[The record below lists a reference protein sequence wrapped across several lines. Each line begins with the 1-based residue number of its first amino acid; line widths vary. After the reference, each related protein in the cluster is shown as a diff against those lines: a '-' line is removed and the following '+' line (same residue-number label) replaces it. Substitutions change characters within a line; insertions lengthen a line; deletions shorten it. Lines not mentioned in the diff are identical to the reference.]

1 MKKITL
7 LAVAVIASTSMIASA
22 QTTLADTQTLWAK
35 QLTTSNATQ
44 GSQIAWAK
52 GGGIFVIGD
61 AGTKTASEE
70 IKLGD
75 DLLGYGV
82 DYGGNSTNCNLV
94 LNKLDADGN
103 LLWTVISCGGE
114 TASNETCIAPTND
127 GGVVAFFKMRHT
139 QGYETSPIKFKDA
152 TGSETTLDWSI
163 TGTNR
168 YYNAYVVKVN
178 AQGAITWI
186 TPIEVNHVTDATTYP
201 AISEGTNIGTGVY
214 TYAVEID
221 AAGNV
226 YIAGRMVAA
235 LTIDGTTIA
244 VHNTSAN
251 TINNV
256 GGNMFLIKLDSN
268 GNYIN
273 HIVSGGTSGKER
285 ITNLAIDGNSIYLLA
300 AITGATGGS
309 TFSLGNIEA
318 TSTGTFESFA
328 TAKLDLDLT
337 PQWFKFYE
345 SNLTGS
351 SINSPNLTIGDD
363 ELFIGTYGKMGLPD
377 VGGSPFSASLTRQ
390 AIMLKANAQDGALT
404 AAMKKDVNQEGYVD
418 AFMGSDGKLYAISY
432 GLTSGNFVGNLVLDK
447 INPATMA
454 IEESAT
460 LMTNTANAQGIAVK
474 DRKIF
479 TLARAARNVN
489 INFINSSDIT
499 FIRDPFTTVIAG
511 YELPQSFTPTA
522 ISSVNAEKT
531 LKAVRY
537 FNATG
542 IESATPHPGFNIMVK
557 HYSDGSREVVKIM
570 R

>member
-345 SNLTGS
+345 SNLNGS
-351 SINSPNLTIGDD
+351 AINSPNLTIGDD

-418 AFMGSDGKLYAISY
+418 AFMGSDGKLYAMSY
-432 GLTSGNFVGNLVLDK
+432 GLTSGNLVGNLVLDK

-499 FIRDPFTTVIAG
+499 FNRDPFTTVIAG

>member
-345 SNLTGS
+345 SNLNGS
-351 SINSPNLTIGDD
+351 AINSPNLTIGDD

-418 AFMGSDGKLYAISY
+418 AFMGSDGKLYAMSY
-432 GLTSGNFVGNLVLDK
+432 GLTSGNLVGNLVLDK

-499 FIRDPFTTVIAG
+499 FNRDPFTTVIAG

-522 ISSVNAEKT
+522 ISSVNAEKS

>member
-94 LNKLDADGN
+94 LNKLDAAGN

-351 SINSPNLTIGDD
+351 AINSPNLTIGDD

-404 AAMKKDVNQEGYVD
+404 AAMKKNVNQEGYVD
-418 AFMGSDGKLYAISY
+418 AFMGSDGKLYAMSY
-432 GLTSGNFVGNLVLDK
+432 GLTSGNLVGNLVLDK

-499 FIRDPFTTVIAG
+499 FNRDPFTTVIAG

>member
-542 IESATPHPGFNIMVK
+542 IESTTPHHGFNIMVK